1 MQQII
6 CFKERR
12 YIEELRILTKSTAVD
27 CIIDDNFDRIIYVIR
42 KGDMGIAIGK
52 RGNNIK
58 KMQRVLGKRVEMVE
72 VASDFN
78 MFIRNILKPACL
90 SSVLLD
96 DETGKI
102 KILVERKGDLG
113 IAIGKGGSNVEKVR
127 LLCKRFFGKDITE
140 ILIYGSDE
148 CEN

>member
-12 YIEELRILTKSTAVD
+12 YIEELRILTKSTAID
-27 CIIDDNFDRIIYVIR
+27 CIIDDNFDRVIYIIR
-42 KGDMGIAIGK
+42 KGDMGFAIGK
-52 RGNNIK
+52 RGDNIR

-72 VASDFN
+72 EASDLN
-78 MFIRNILKPACL
+78 MFIGNILKPACL
-90 SSVLLD
+90 SSVLVD
-96 DETGKI
+96 NETGKI

-127 LLCKRFFGKDITE
+127 LLCKRFFGKDISDV
-140 ILIYGSDE
+140 LISGSDE
-148 CEN
+148 SEN

>member
-12 YIEELRILTKSTAVD
+12 YIEELRILTKSTAID
-27 CIIDDNFDRIIYVIR
+27 CIIDDNFDRVIYIIR
-42 KGDMGIAIGK
+42 KGDMGFAIGK
-52 RGNNIK
+52 RGDNIR

-72 VASDFN
+72 EASDLN
-78 MFIRNILKPACL
+78 MFIENILKPACL
-90 SSVLLD
+90 SSVLVD

-113 IAIGKGGSNVEKVR
+113 IAIGKGGSNVEKLR
-127 LLCKRFFGKDITE
+127 LLCKRFFGKDVGDV
-140 ILIYGSDE
+140 LISGSDE
-148 CEN
+148 FEN

>member
-12 YIEELRILTKSTAVD
+12 YIEELRILTKSTALD
-27 CIIDDNFDRIIYVIR
+27 CIIDDNFDRVIYIIR
-42 KGDMGIAIGK
+42 KGDMGFAIGK
-52 RGNNIK
+52 RGDNIR

-72 VASDFN
+72 EASDLN
-78 MFIRNILKPACL
+78 MFIGNILKPACL
-90 SSVLLD
+90 SSVLVD
-96 DETGKI
+96 DESGKI

-127 LLCKRFFGKDITE
+127 LLCKRFFGKDI
-140 ILIYGSDE
+140 SDE
-148 CEN
+148 SLECN

>member
-12 YIEELRILTKSTAVD
+12 YIEELRILTKSTALD
-27 CIIDDNFDRIIYVIR
+27 CIIDDNFDRVIYIIR
-42 KGDMGIAIGK
+42 KGDMGFAIGK
-52 RGNNIK
+52 RGDNIR

-72 VASDFN
+72 EASDLN
-78 MFIRNILKPACL
+78 MFIGNILKPACL
-90 SSVLLD
+90 SSVLVD
-96 DETGKI
+96 DESGKI

-127 LLCKRFFGKDITE
+127 LLCKRFFGKDISDV
-140 ILIYGSDE
+140 LISGSDE
-148 CEN
+148 SEN

>member
-72 VASDFN
+72 EASDFN